1 MLDNGVRLDT
11 AQIDLPIANATATV
25 EGLTVDLRNRSYG
38 WDMITLKQAAPIGNE
53 AVTVSNLE
61 ATIQGKDARFTT
73 DASTRI
79 DIHPNE
85 NVQAGATVGVSYDGL
100 TGQASLSVADGAVQ
114 VVAGPAT
121 VAANGVSVQDGVVA
135 VDAAQVV
142 LPEAGVGFR
151 VDGYTFSNGQS
162 DWTGLTWYGQELKL
176 GEVAT
181 LSDMLVVVPGPSTAG
196 TAPMG
201 AATSFSVQAGNV
213 ATADG
218 QVVFTYDSTTG
229 EPTLMLRN
237 ANAQFGVPA
246 WNVAFNGITTGKQGS
261 TVDSIVVTA
270 APIGVQAGVDGLA
283 VTPEA
288 GMSFDQAW
296 LLYQPAQP
304 TGEEA
309 IAGFRLVVDSTEGGY
324 IVSTTTLVPSNKG
337 Q

>member
-1 MLDNGVRLDT
+1 MLDNGVRLDS

-25 EGLTVDLRNRSYG
+25 NGLTVDLRNKNYG
-38 WDMITLKQAAPIGNE
+38 WDVITLKQAAPIGNE
-53 AVTVSNLE
+53 AVTVSGLE
-61 ATIQGKDARFTT
+61 ANVQGKESNFST

-85 NVQAGATVGVSYDGL
+85 NFQAGATLGLSYDGL
-100 TGQASLSVADGAVQ
+100 TGQASLSVADGSAQ

-121 VAANGVSVQDGVVA
+121 VAVDGVSVQDGALA
-135 VDAAQVV
+135 VDGAQVV

-151 VDGYTFSNGQS
+151 VDGYTFANGQF
-162 DWTGLTWYGQELKL
+162 DWKSFTWYGEELKL
-176 GEVAT
+176 GDVAT

-201 AATSFSVQAGNV
+201 AATSFSVQAGDV

-218 QVVFTYDSTTG
+218 QVVFTYDRTTG

-237 ANAQFGVPA
+237 ANAQVGVPA
-246 WNVAFNGITTGKQGS
+246 WNVAFAGINTGKQGA

-270 APIGVQAGVDGLA
+270 APIGVQAGVDGLTVEPA
-283 VTPEA
+283 A

-296 LLYQPAQP
+296 LLYQPVEP

-309 IAGFRLVVDSTEGGY
+309 IAGFKLVVDSAEGGY
-324 IVSTTTLVPSNKG
+324 IVSTTTLVPSNRG